1 MLFLEGSLTSRIQ
14 DLTTEYL
21 KDGMNICQCI
31 QRTCLENIAFE
42 KLKLR
47 RKKY

>member
-1 MLFLEGSLTSRIQ
+1 MLFLEGSLPSRIQ

-31 QRTCLENIAFE
+31 QKTLYGLENIAFE
-42 KLKLR
+42 KLKFR
-47 RKKY
+47 